1 MNVDRSPPSFQTL
14 AIISIAQHI
23 SILVFILVTFFL
35 ANQGKGG
42 WVMGWRVMETS
53 RMIFLVLL
61 AVAATM
67 ALLGLYYP
75 AIAKAGKQD
84 DMLNDAEVKGYK
96 LFCDFQVV
104 DAKLQTLTIVRMT
117 LCEFVAISGF
127 VLAVLNSSFLII
139 VPFAILALVL
149 QFMVGP
155 IAGRFLHRP

>member
-23 SILVFILVTFFL
+23 SILILILVTLFL
-35 ANQGKGG
+35 AKQGKGG
-42 WVMGWRVMETS
+42 WVMGWRVQQTS
-53 RMIFLVLL
+53 HVIFLALL
-61 AVAATM
+61 ATAATM

-75 AIAKAGKQD
+75 VIAKAGKQD

-104 DAKLQTLTIVRMT
+104 DAKLNSLTIVRMT
-117 LCEFVAISGF
+117 LCESVAIFGF
-127 VLAVLNSSFLII
+127 VLAILNQSFLVI
-139 VPFAILALVL
+139 VPFALLALVL